1 MLKFQTVNKAFG
13 KNKVL
18 KGIDIAIE
26 GGEFVS
32 FIGPSGV
39 GKSTIIHLL
48 LGADTVDSGEI
59 WVDQYQISK
68 LKPVELQNYRR
79 KIGVIF
85 QDYKLLPNKTVY
97 ENIAYA
103 LEVTGYDDKYIN
115 EKVTDALTLVGLKR
129 KANAMPHTLSGGEKQ
144 RTALARAIIHKPRL
158 ILADEPTGNLD
169 PKGTDDLID
178 LLLKINKSGTTIV
191 LATHNDRIVD
201 KIKKRVIHLEDGKVV
216 SDKAQA
222 GYYN

>member
-1 MLKFQTVNKAFG
+1 MLKFQTVHKAFG

-18 KGIDIAIE
+18 KGIDIEIE

-68 LKPVELQNYRR
+68 LKSVELQNYRR

-85 QDYKLLPNKTVY
+85 QDYKLLPSKTVH
-97 ENIAYA
+97 ENVAYA
-103 LEVTGYDDKYIN
+103 LEVTGYDDNYIS
-115 EKVTDALTLVGLKR
+115 EKVGDALTLVGLKR